1 MKDYQPLDLTNIC
14 NTAADKINLGISYEQ
29 GKSTMRGI
37 PFIIGNNTHNN
48 MIVVS
53 SKKIGTI
60 KIPIETQAHRIIV
73 AHRLLEVSKDA
84 PTGIK
89 VADYIFNYDD
99 GSKIKEEIRNHFDI
113 SDDTSSKGPFKAVSI
128 DYTSLQPR
136 NQGDF

>member
-14 NTAADKINLGISYEQ
+14 NTEADKINLGISYEQ

-37 PFIIGNNTHNN
+37 PFIIGNNANNN

-53 SKKIGTI
+53 SQKIGTI
-60 KIPIETQAHRIIV
+60 KIPIETQANRIIV
-73 AHRLLEVSKDA
+73 AHRLLEVSQDA

-99 GSKIKEEIRNHFDI
+99 GSKIKEENKFYWPGKKNSEARTKKKMSFICKQKEF
-113 SDDTSSKGPFKAVSI
+113 
-128 DYTSLQPR
+128 
-136 NQGDF
+136 